1 MVYNKIYSI
10 GSSFS
15 CAGGL
20 NWLEVQTL
28 YNQIHSI
35 NIDNHIEY
43 SYPNLISK
51 LNNIS
56 IVNESIPGGSANRM
70 IRKTFDYIHN
80 HQSESRTTLFLL
92 EIPPMWRDEFYSN
105 DFDKMFNITWGV
117 LKNSED
123 NTDVANGYDKS
134 ESLLIKN
141 DLKNYFSK
149 FINVDFEIKKTMNSI
164 LGLLSYLK
172 LNGIQYILINGF
184 EFYTFLL
191 KNNLNLDYNFYWI
204 DNNIEPINISFVNKN
219 LTITS
224 ELNNTYI
231 DNHLGYFGNEYV
243 ANNLNEYIKNTI
255 K

>member
-1 MVYNKIYSI
+1 M
-10 GSSFS
+10 
-15 CAGGL
+15 
-20 NWLEVQTL
+20 
-28 YNQIHSI
+28 HSI

-51 LNNIS
+51 LNNVS
-56 IVNESIPGGSANRM
+56 IVNEAIPGGSANRM

-80 HQSESRTTLFLL
+80 HQSESKTTLFLL

-149 FINVDFEIKKTMNSI
+149 FINVDFEVKKTMNNI

-172 LNGIQYILINGF
+172 LNNIQYVLINGF

-204 DNNIEPINISFVNKN
+204 DKDVEPINISFVNKN

-224 ELNNTYI
+224 ELNNSYI

-243 ANNLNEYIKNTI
+243 ANNLNDYIKNNI

>member
-1 MVYNKIYSI
+1 MVYDKIYSI

-20 NWLEVQTL
+20 NWLEVQNL
-28 YNQIHSI
+28 YNQMHSI

-51 LNNIS
+51 LNNAS
-56 IVNESIPGGSANRM
+56 IVNEAIPGGSANRM

-80 HQSESRTTLFLL
+80 HQSESNTTLFLL

-149 FINVDFEIKKTMNSI
+149 FINVDFEVKKTMNNI

-172 LNGIQYILINGF
+172 LNNIQYVLINGF

-204 DNNIEPINISFVNKN
+204 DRDIEPINISFVNKN

-224 ELNNTYI
+224 ELNNSYI

-243 ANNLNEYIKNTI
+243 ANNLNDYIKNNI

>member
-1 MVYNKIYSI
+1 MGYNKIYSG

-20 NWLEVQTL
+20 NWGEVQNLYSTL
-28 YNQIHSI
+28 HDIKI
-35 NIDNHIEY
+35 NNHIDY
-43 SYPNLISK
+43 AYPNLISK
-51 LNNIS
+51 KNDVS
-56 IVNESIPGGSANRM
+56 IVNDSIPGGSANRM

-80 HQSESRTTLFLL
+80 HQSESKTTLFLL

-117 LKNSED
+117 LKNSDD

-141 DLKNYFSK
+141 DLRDYFSK
-149 FINVDFEIKKTMNSI
+149 FINVDFEIKKTMNNI

-172 LNGIQYILINGF
+172 LNNIQYVLLNGF

-191 KNNLNLDYNFYWI
+191 KNNLKLDYNFYWI
-204 DNNIEPINISFVNKN
+204 DGSIEPINISFINKN
-219 LTITS
+219 LTITQ
-224 ELNNTYI
+224 ELNDIYT

-243 ANNLNEYIKNTI
+243 ANNLNEFIKNTI

>member
-1 MVYNKIYSI
+1 MGYNKIYSI

-28 YNQIHSI
+28 YNQIYSI

-51 LNNIS
+51 INNVT
-56 IVNESIPGGSANRM
+56 IVNEAIPGGSANRM

-80 HQSESRTTLFLL
+80 HQSDTKTTLFLL

-117 LKNSED
+117 LKNSDD

-149 FINVDFEIKKTMNSI
+149 FINVDFEIKKTMNNI

-172 LNGIQYILINGF
+172 LNDIQYVLINGF

-191 KNNLNLDYNFYWI
+191 KNNLNLDYNFYWV
-204 DNNIEPINISFVNKN
+204 DNDIEPINISFINKN

-224 ELNNTYI
+224 ELNNSYI

-243 ANNLNEYIKNTI
+243 ANNLTDYIKNNI